1 MLVLKVTFEGTVRV
15 RVTPEQAARYAEAE
29 KTVREAGEAN
39 ETIGSNETDRAE
51 AMAVDELEQVVHA
64 LLAGAEIALPLDA
77 ELRYHALEDGTPDG
91 LPMYPR
97 PRDGARPRPDAE
109 KAAEEIVA
117 SRPDL
122 VGREVRVH
130 HDTVIEGPFE
140 KVARQLGYSVPPG
153 RCPSPRPL
161 RITIERSDFEP
172 LGEPSFE
179 PLDKAPRP
187 KANGWI
193 RADKEI
199 EIGNPDSDIVEARD
213 WFWRDENG
221 KIRRAYGYLG
231 GSYQRAHTWDANGRC
246 VSAVEARDERAV
258 PAEDLND
265 PAGVHPKWRS
275 VVETYPIDFP
285 DEAPQHELDAMRRS
299 EGNGS

>member
-29 KTVREAGEAN
+29 KAVREAGEAN

-77 ELRYHALEDGTPDG
+77 ELRHHALEDGTPDG

-122 VGREVRVH
+122 AGREVRVH

-153 RCPSPRPL
+153 RCLGLRPL
-161 RITIERSDFEP
+161 RITIERSA
-172 LGEPSFE
+172 FE
-179 PLDKAPRP
+179 PLD
-187 KANGWI
+187 
-193 RADKEI
+193 
-199 EIGNPDSDIVEARD
+199 
-213 WFWRDENG
+213 
-221 KIRRAYGYLG
+221 
-231 GSYQRAHTWDANGRC
+231 
-246 VSAVEARDERAV
+246 
-258 PAEDLND
+258 
-265 PAGVHPKWRS
+265 
-275 VVETYPIDFP
+275 
-285 DEAPQHELDAMRRS
+285 EAPQYELDAMRRS
-299 EGNGS
+299 ESGHGSGS